1 MKILKFGGTSVGT
14 PQNIEKVIAIIN
26 HPRDSKIE
34 AAVVVSAF
42 AGVTDAL
49 IQISHLAAEGAEN
62 YQDRLRELET
72 RHLTAVK
79 ALIEIRLQ
87 SAVLA
92 AVKLMINE
100 LEDILHGV
108 FLIRELTP
116 KTLDFVLS
124 FGERL
129 SAFIIAETLRS
140 RGINAE
146 FLDAREVIQTNTD
159 FGKAKVDFGI
169 SYPRIQNYFATHSA
183 LQIITG
189 FLGATPKKETT
200 TLGRGGSDYSA
211 ALFGAALDAN
221 EVEIWTD
228 VDGLM
233 CADPRKV
240 PGAFSISQ
248 MSYEE
253 AMEMAHFGARVI
265 HPPTMQPL
273 SEKKIPLR
281 IKNTFN
287 PKFEGTFVGA
297 KTDSQF
303 MITGISSIDEIAL
316 LRIQGSGMIGVVGI
330 SQRLFGALAR
340 QKINVILIS
349 QASSEHSICIAVAP
363 GDAERAKETIES
375 EFHLEILAR
384 QVDEAIIENHRSVVA
399 VVGENMRKTPGISGK
414 LFSALGKFS
423 INVVAIA
430 QGSSELNISIVIA
443 QSDQSKALNA
453 IYEVFFQSDTQAVN
467 LFLVGTGLIGS
478 TLLKQIAA
486 QSPTL
491 FRQFGLNLKIWGL
504 ANINKMLL
512 NKNGISAANWE
523 TELSGTGEPI
533 NPAAFIAWMKKR
545 SIPNCVFVDCTA
557 SEALTE
563 QYESILCAGISIV
576 TPNKKA
582 NSGSTEKFRRLRRS
596 ARSNGA
602 KFYYETNVGAG
613 LPIISTLKDL
623 LRSGD
628 EILKVEAV
636 LSGTLNYIFSSLSAV
651 KKLSDVVREARIKGY
666 SEPDPRDD
674 LNGLDFARKMLILAR
689 EIGYSL
695 ELEEISIEALLP
707 PRCLQVDSVEKFFAE
722 LLSVDADFEAKRRAA
737 EAAGKRLRFVGVL
750 EKGHVQLAQREIGA
764 EHPFYNLTGSDNMIV
779 FTTAR
784 YRENP
789 LSVRGP
795 GAGAEVTAGGIFADI
810 IRIFVN

>member
-14 PQNIEKVIAIIN
+14 PRNIEKVIEIIN
-26 HPRDSKIE
+26 PAQSSRHE
-34 AAVVVSAF
+34 MAVVVSAF
-42 AGVTDAL
+42 SGVTDAL
-49 IQISHLAAEGAEN
+49 IQTSQLAAAGQEN
-62 YQDRLRELET
+62 YQERLHELEF

-79 ALIEIRLQ
+79 TLIEIRLQ
-87 SAVLA
+87 STVLA
-92 AVKLMINE
+92 QVKSMINE

-116 KTLDFVLS
+116 KTLDFILS

-140 RGINAE
+140 RGIQAE
-146 FLDAREVIQTNTD
+146 FLDAREVVQTNAD
-159 FGKAKVDFGI
+159 FGQAKVDFGI
-169 SYPRIQNYFATHSA
+169 SYPKIQSYFASHPA

-189 FLGATPKKETT
+189 FLGATAKKETT
-200 TLGRGGSDYSA
+200 TLGRGGSDYTA
-211 ALFGAALDAN
+211 ALFGAALEVK

-240 PGAFSISQ
+240 PSAFSIPQ

-287 PKFEGTFVGA
+287 PTFEGTVIGA
-297 KTDSQF
+297 KISARF
-303 MITGISSIDEIAL
+303 MITGLSSIDEIAL

-363 GDAERAKETIES
+363 GDAEKAKETIES
-375 EFHLEILAR
+375 EFNLEILAR
-384 QVDEAIIENHRSVVA
+384 QVDPVIIEPNRSVIA
-399 VVGENMRKTPGISGK
+399 VVGENMRKTPGIAGK
-414 LFSALGKFS
+414 LFSALGKYS

-430 QGSSELNISIVIA
+430 QGSSELNISIVI
-443 QSDQSKALNA
+443 SRTDESKALNA
-453 IYEVFFQSDTQAVN
+453 IYEMFFQSDTKTVYI
-467 LFLVGTGLIGS
+467 FLIGTGLIGS
-478 TLLKQIAA
+478 TLLKQIAV

-491 FRQFGLNLKIWGL
+491 FSQIGLDMKILGL
-504 ANINKMLL
+504 ANIDRMLL
-512 NKNGISAANWE
+512 SKNGISAATWE
-523 TELSGTGEPI
+523 TELQTTGEPVQVENFI
-533 NPAAFIAWMKKR
+533 NWMKKR
-545 SIPNCVFVDCTA
+545 NLPNCVFIDCTA
-557 SEALTE
+557 SETITDD
-563 QYESILCAGISIV
+563 YESILGAGISIV

-582 NSGSTEKFRRLRRS
+582 NSGSYEKFRRLRRS
-596 ARSNGA
+596 AGTNGV

-613 LPIISTLKDL
+613 LPVISTLNDL

-628 EILKVEAV
+628 EILKIEAV
-636 LSGTLNYIFSSLSAV
+636 LSGTLNYIFSGLSAR
-651 KKLSDVVREARIKGY
+651 KKMSDVVREAQAKGY

-689 EIGYSL
+689 EIGYAL
-695 ELEEISIEALLP
+695 ELDDIEIEPLLP
-707 PRCLQVDSVEKFFAE
+707 PRCLAADSVDRFFSELESVNAGFETRRQSAEK
-722 LLSVDADFEAKRRAA
+722 S
-737 EAAGKRLRFVGVL
+737 GNRLRFMGVL
-750 EKGHVQLAQREIGA
+750 ENGHASLSLQEIGGD
-764 EHPFYNLTGSDNMIV
+764 HPFFNLSGSDNMIV

-784 YRENP
+784 YRQNP

-795 GAGAEVTAGGIFADI
+795 GAGAEVTAGGIFADL

>member
-14 PQNIEKVIAIIN
+14 PRNIEKVIEIIN
-26 HPRDSKIE
+26 PAKKSRPE
-34 AAVVVSAF
+34 MAVVVSAF
-42 AGVTDAL
+42 SGVTDAL
-49 IQISHLAAEGAEN
+49 IQVSELAAVGQEN
-62 YQDRLRELET
+62 YQETLHELEL

-79 ALIEIRLQ
+79 TLIEIRLQ
-87 SAVLA
+87 STVLA
-92 AVKLMINE
+92 QVKSMMNE

-108 FLIRELTP
+108 FLIRELTS
-116 KTLDFVLS
+116 KTLDFILS

-140 RGINAE
+140 RGVQAE
-146 FLDAREVIQTNTD
+146 YLDARGLVQTNAD

-169 SYPRIQNYFATHSA
+169 SYPKVQQYFASHPA

-189 FLGATPKKETT
+189 FIGATAKKETT
-200 TLGRGGSDYSA
+200 TLGRGGSDYTA
-211 ALFGAALDAN
+211 ALFGAALDVA

-240 PGAFSISQ
+240 SGAFSIPQ

-253 AMEMAHFGARVI
+253 AMELAHFGARVI

-287 PKFEGTFVGA
+287 PAFEGTLIGA
-297 KTDSQF
+297 KTSARF
-303 MITGISSIDEIAL
+303 MITGLSSIDEIAL

-363 GDAERAKETIES
+363 GDAEKAKETIES

-384 QVDEAIIENHRSVVA
+384 QVDPVIIESNRSVIA
-399 VVGENMRKTPGISGK
+399 VVGENMRKTPGIAGK
-414 LFSALGKFS
+414 LFSALGKYS

-430 QGSSELNISIVIA
+430 QGSSELNISIVI
-443 QSDQSKALNA
+443 SRTDETKALNA
-453 IYEVFFQSDTQAVN
+453 IYEMFFQADTKAVYV
-467 LFLVGTGLIGS
+467 FLVGTGLIGS
-478 TLLKQIAA
+478 TLLKQIAT

-491 FRQFGLNLKIWGL
+491 FSQLGLDLKILGL
-504 ANINKMLL
+504 ANIDRMLL
-512 NKNGISAANWE
+512 SKNGIPAASWE
-523 TELSGTGEPI
+523 TELQTTGEPVQVE
-533 NPAAFIAWMKKR
+533 NFIAWMKKR
-545 SIPNCVFVDCTA
+545 NLPNCVFVDCTA
-557 SEALTE
+557 SEAMTDY
-563 QYESILCAGISIV
+563 YESILGAGISIV

-582 NSGSTEKFRRLRRS
+582 NSGSYEKFRRLRRS
-596 ARSNGA
+596 AGSNGA
-602 KFYYETNVGAG
+602 RFYYETNVGAG
-613 LPIISTLKDL
+613 LPVISTLNDL

-628 EILKVEAV
+628 EILKIEAV
-636 LSGTLNYIFSSLSAV
+636 LSGTLNYIFSGLSAT
-651 KKLSDVVREARIKGY
+651 KKMSDVVREAQAKGY

-689 EIGYSL
+689 EIGYAL
-695 ELEEISIEALLP
+695 ELDDIEIEPLLP
-707 PRCLQVDSVEKFFAE
+707 PCCLAADSVDRFFTE
-722 LLSVDADFEAKRRAA
+722 LESVNVDFETRRQSA
-737 EAAGKRLRFVGVL
+737 EKSGNRLRFVGVL
-750 EKGHVQLAQREIGA
+750 ENGRANLALHEIGGG
-764 EHPFYNLTGSDNMIV
+764 HPFFNLSGSDNMIV

-784 YRENP
+784 YRQNP
-789 LSVRGP
+789 LSVQGP
-795 GAGAEVTAGGIFADI
+795 GAGAEVTAGGIFADL
-810 IRIFVN
+810 IRIFIN

>member
-1 MKILKFGGTSVGT
+1 MKILKFGGTSVAT
-14 PQNIEKVIAIIN
+14 PQNLEKVISIIN
-26 HPRDSKIE
+26 HPKKIKAE
-34 AAVVVSAF
+34 IAVVVSAF
-42 AGVTDAL
+42 GGVTDDL
-49 IQISHLAAEGAEN
+49 IDISHLAAEGNES
-62 YQDRLRELET
+62 YQESLRKLEM

-79 ALIEIRLQ
+79 TLIEIRLQ
-87 SAVLA
+87 STVLA
-92 AVKLMINE
+92 QVKLLINE
-100 LEDILHGV
+100 LEDVLHGI

-129 SAFIIAETLRS
+129 SAFILAETLRS
-140 RGINAE
+140 RDIDAE
-146 FLDAREVIQTNTD
+146 FLDAREVIQTNAE
-159 FGKAKVDFGI
+159 FGKAKVDLAT
-169 SYPRIQNYFATHSA
+169 SYQNIRGWFASHPA

-200 TLGRGGSDYSA
+200 TLGRGGSDYTA
-211 ALFGAALDAN
+211 ALFGAALDAK

-240 PGAFSISQ
+240 PGAFSISR

-253 AMEMAHFGARVI
+253 AMEMAHFGTRVI

-287 PKFEGTFVGA
+287 PAFEGTVIGA
-297 KTDSQF
+297 RSDAQF
-303 MITGISSIDEIAL
+303 MITGLSSIDEVAL

-330 SQRLFGALAR
+330 SQRLFGTLAR

-349 QASSEHSICIAVAP
+349 QASSEHSICLAVVP
-363 GDAERAKETIES
+363 GDAEKAKETIES
-375 EFHLEILAR
+375 EFQLEMLAR
-384 QVDEAIIENHRSVVA
+384 QVDAVIIEYNRSVVA

-414 LFSALGKFS
+414 LFSALGKYA

-430 QGSSELNISIVIA
+430 QGSSELNISIVISRRDEA
-443 QSDQSKALNA
+443 KALNA
-453 IYEVFFQSDTQAVN
+453 IYQMFFQADTKSVN
-467 LFLVGTGLIGS
+467 IFLVGTGLIGS
-478 TLLKQIAA
+478 TLLKQIAN
-486 QSPTL
+486 QSATL
-491 FRQFGLNLKIWGL
+491 FREYGLNLKILGL
-504 ANINKMLL
+504 ANIDKMLL
-512 NKNGISAANWE
+512 HEKGISAADWE
-523 TELSGTGEPI
+523 TELNERGESV
-533 NPAAFIAWMKKR
+533 NLNAFVNWMKKR
-545 SIPNCVFVDCTA
+545 KLPNCVFVDCTA
-557 SEALTE
+557 SESLTDY
-563 QYESILCAGISIV
+563 YESILGAGISIV

-582 NSGSTEKFRRLRRS
+582 NSGSYEKYRRLRRS
-596 ARSNGA
+596 AQRNGA

-613 LPIISTLKDL
+613 LPAISTLNDL

-628 EILKVEAV
+628 EILKIEAV
-636 LSGTLNYIFSSLSAV
+636 LSGTLNYIFSSLSAT
-651 KKLSDVVREARIKGY
+651 KKLSDVVLEARDKGY

-689 EIGYSL
+689 EIGHSV
-695 ELEEISIEALLP
+695 ELEDISIEPLLP
-707 PRCLQVDSVEKFFAE
+707 PHCLQADSVEQFFTE
-722 LLSVDADFEAKRRAA
+722 LKTVDAEFETRREAA
-737 EAAGKRLRFVGVL
+737 EKSGKRLRFVGVFENDQAKL
-750 EKGHVQLAQREIGA
+750 KQKAIGP
-764 EHPFYNLTGSDNMIV
+764 EHPFYHLNGSDNMIV

-795 GAGAEVTAGGIFADI
+795 GAGAEVTAGGVFADL
-810 IRIFVN
+810 IRIFLS